1 MIAMLVIML
10 VLLIAGVRIAY
21 ALAISV
27 LFYLICFSDMSVMV
41 LAQRISVGADS
52 IVMLALPFFLLAG
65 ELMNASGITERLI
78 RFALSLIGSIRG
90 GLSFVVV
97 ITNMI
102 MAAVSGAAIASGAA
116 VGSVMIPA
124 MRKQG
129 YPDSFSGAVNAVS
142 ATIGPIIPPSVG
154 FIIFASVS
162 NASIGK
168 LFVAGILPGIFLGI
182 TLIACCYIISIR
194 KKFPKGEKLSFK
206 EIKDSFKEAV
216 WSLFMPL
223 IIIGGIISGIV
234 TATEAGVIAI
244 AYGLI
249 VGLFIHKTLK
259 VKDLMPLFINAAKA
273 TARIMLI
280 IACASAFGWI
290 ISREVAPELIID
302 TFSHITSNKY
312 LFLLILV
319 SAFLLLGTVMEG
331 GSIMIILTPLLLPVI
346 HSMGIDIIHFGV
358 VFQLSIMIG
367 LITPPV
373 GILLFVISGTGNI
386 PVNDILKSIVPFYI
400 AMIIALLL
408 CVFIPDISLALVHL
422 FENSII

>member
-1 MIAMLVIML
+1 MILMIIVMLLLL
-10 VLLIAGVRIAY
+10 VGGVRIAY
-21 ALAISV
+21 SLGLSV
-27 LFYLICFSDMSVMV
+27 LFYLIFISDMSIMV

-52 IVMLALPFFLLAG
+52 IIMLALPFFLFAG

-78 RFALSLIGSIRG
+78 CFALSLIGSVRG

-129 YPDSFSGAVNAVS
+129 YPDNFSGAVNAVS

-168 LFVAGILPGIFLGI
+168 LFIAGIVPGILLGI
-182 TLIACCYIISIR
+182 ILIVNCYIIAVR
-194 KKFPKGEKLSFK
+194 KKFPRGNKLSFSEVK
-206 EIKDSFKEAV
+206 NSFKAAI
-216 WSLFMPL
+216 WALIMPV

-244 AYGLI
+244 VYGLI

-259 VKDLMPLFINAAKA
+259 IEDILPLLIRSAKA
-273 TARIMLI
+273 TARIMII

-290 ISREVAPELIID
+290 ISREVDPQVLTD
-302 TFSHITSNKY
+302 SFTHITTNKY
-312 LFLLILV
+312 LFLLIIISV
-319 SAFLLLGTVMEG
+319 FLLLGTVMEG

-346 HSMGIDIIHFGV
+346 NSMGIDLIHFGV
-358 VFQLSIMIG
+358 IFQLAIMIG
-367 LITPPV
+367 LVTPPV

-386 PVNDILKSIVPFYI
+386 PVKDILKSIVPFYI
-400 AMIIALLL
+400 SMIIALLL
-408 CVFIPDISLALVHL
+408 CVFIPDLSLVLVRL
-422 FENSII
+422 FGESII